1 MTVGKQLEITFGG
14 KLQDVLSNGPKK
26 IRPDNLYN
34 TKFET
39 SFGWIAL
46 ERSDRGVTRCSLP
59 EKQES
64 KCMEEIKGWNSKH
77 LKTTDLFSK
86 EIEKLRGYLEGRS
99 YSLQDIILDVSTAPR
114 FYKTAWA
121 ICRSIGVGSTKPYKW
136 VAEKSGSPKASRA
149 VGQAMANNKITLIIP
164 CHRVIGA
171 NGNLTGFGKGK
182 TRLDLKLELLEL
194 EKAYISKH

>member
-1 MTVGKQLEITFGG
+1 MQGVF
-14 KLQDVLSNGPKK
+14 SNGLRKMK
-26 IRPDNLYN
+26 TDSLYN
-34 TKFET
+34 TKSKT

-46 ERSDRGVTRCSLP
+46 ERSEQGITRCSLP

-64 KCMEEIKGWNSKH
+64 KCMQKIKAWNSKH
-77 LKTTDLFSK
+77 LETTDLFSK
-86 EIEKLRGYLEGRS
+86 EIEKLNGYLDGQN
-99 YSLQDIILDVSTAPR
+99 YSLQDIILDISTAPR
-114 FYKTAWA
+114 FYKTAWS
-121 ICRSIGVGSTKPYKW
+121 ICRSIGVGSTKSYKW

-149 VGQAMANNKITLIIP
+149 VGQAMANNKIPLIIP

-194 EKAYISKH
+194 EKDYISKH

>member
-14 KLQDVLSNGPKK
+14 KLQDVLSNGLKK
-26 IRPDNLYN
+26 MRPDNLYN

-46 ERSDRGVTRCSLP
+46 EKNARGVTRCSLP

-64 KCMEEIKGWNSKH
+64 KCMEEIKGWDSKH

-86 EIEKLRGYLEGRS
+86 EIEKLRGYLEGKN
-99 YSLQDIILDVSTAPR
+99 YSLQDIRLDVSTAPR

-121 ICRSIGVGSTKPYKW
+121 ICRSIGVGRTKPYK
-136 VAEKSGSPKASRA
+136 
-149 VGQAMANNKITLIIP
+149 
-164 CHRVIGA
+164 CC
-171 NGNLTGFGKGK
+171 
-182 TRLDLKLELLEL
+182 LLYTSDAADE
-194 EKAYISKH
+194 